1 MNDTYYMDNM
11 EELNIMIVGGMMAG
25 VIVFTTFLSSL
36 LYCFGE
42 DI

>member
-1 MNDTYYMDNM
+1 MDDTYEMNNM

-25 VIVFTTFLSSL
+25 VVVFTTFLSSL
-36 LYCFGE
+36 LYCIGE